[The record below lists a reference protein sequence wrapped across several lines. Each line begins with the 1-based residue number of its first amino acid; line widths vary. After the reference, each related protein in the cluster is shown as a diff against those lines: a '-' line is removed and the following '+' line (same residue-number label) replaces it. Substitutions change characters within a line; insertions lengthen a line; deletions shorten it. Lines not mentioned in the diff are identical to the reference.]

1 VSAVAT
7 PAPARAS
14 GAAAPWGSWRWR
26 GPAEAVAFEPE
37 AIRRALLRLE
47 SPLYAIRRD
56 GRLGVTT
63 EGEPDP
69 SGRVGEELAAIA
81 PAAPPETLGDPGFRA
96 FHGVRLAYAAG
107 AMANGIASEE
117 LVIALGRR
125 GVLASFGAAGLLP
138 ARIAEA
144 IDRIRSA
151 LPSSPCA
158 FNLIHSPAEE
168 ELERRTVELYLRRGV
183 RTVEASAFLAL
194 TPHVVE
200 YRVAGLAPD
209 GAGGAAIGNR
219 VIAKVSRREVARHF
233 LAPPPADVVA
243 GLAAAGRV
251 TPEQAA
257 LAASVPMADDVTVE
271 ADSGGHTDNRPLV
284 ALLPSIVALRDE
296 LQAVHRFAR
305 PVRIGAAG
313 GIGTPHAVLAAFAM
327 GAAYVVTGSVNQACL
342 QAGSS
347 EHAKR
352 LLAEAEMPD
361 VAMAPAADMFEMG
374 VRLQVLKRGTMFAAR
389 AQRLYELY
397 RRHGGLEEIPDDERL
412 RLERQVFRRGLD
424 EVWEEAVRY
433 FEERDPAQIAAAER
447 DPRRRMA
454 LVFRWYL
461 GLSSR
466 WANAGEPGR
475 ELDYQIWCGP
485 AMGAFNDWVRGSY
498 LADPANRDVADVAEH
513 LMTGAAFLGRVATL
527 GAQGARLPADLRR
540 YPVHG
545 PVAA

>member
-1 VSAVAT
+1 M
-7 PAPARAS
+7 PASPR
-14 GAAAPWGSWRWR
+14 GPGVVGPWAPWRWR
-26 GPAEAVAFEPE
+26 GPAEAVAFESE
-37 AIRRALLRLE
+37 GVRRALLRLG

-56 GRLGVTT
+56 GRLGVAT
-63 EGEPDP
+63 EGEPET
-69 SGRVGEELAAIA
+69 SGRGGEELAAIA
-81 PAAPPETLGDPGFRA
+81 PAAPPEALGDPDFRA
-96 FHGVRLAYAAG
+96 VHGVRLAYAAG
-107 AMANGIASEE
+107 AMANGIASED

-125 GVLASFGAAGLLP
+125 GLLAAFGAAGLLP

-144 IDRIRSA
+144 IDRIQA
-151 LPSSPCA
+151 VLPSGPCA
-158 FNLIHSPAEE
+158 FNLIHSPSEE
-168 ELERRTVELYLRRGV
+168 ALERRTVELYLRRGV
-183 RTVEASAFLAL
+183 RAVEASAFLAL
-194 TPHVVE
+194 TPHIVE
-200 YRVAGLAPD
+200 YRVAGLAAG
-209 GAGGAAIGNR
+209 GAGGPVIGNR

-233 LAPPPADVVA
+233 LAPAPADIVA
-243 GLAAAGRV
+243 RLVAAGRV

-257 LAASVPMADDVTVE
+257 LAARVPMADDVTVE

-284 ALLPSIVALRDE
+284 ALLPSMVALRDE
-296 LQAVHRFAR
+296 LQRVHRFAR

-347 EHAKR
+347 EHVKR

-389 AQRLYELY
+389 AQRLHELY
-397 RRHGGLEEIPDDERL
+397 RRHGGLGEIPHEERL
-412 RLERQVFRRGLD
+412 KLERQVFRRSLE
-424 EVWEEAVRY
+424 EVWEDAVRY

-466 WANAGEPGR
+466 WANSGEPGR
-475 ELDYQIWCGP
+475 ELDYQVWCGP

-513 LMTGAAFLGRVATL
+513 LMTGAAYLARVSAL
-527 GAQGARLPADLRR
+527 DAQGVRLAADLRR
-540 YPVHG
+540 YPIRE
-545 PVAA
+545 PVPA